1 MELSEYIEALH
12 RELASIT
19 RVAGEDAARAADMV
33 AQALDPSVRLT
44 LLEVLSAAAAEITA
58 RLEGTVVEVRLTGGD
73 PSFVVQAAAP
83 DVRAEQGQP
92 AAGEAD
98 DAGMARMT
106 LRLPQSLKERV
117 EAAATADGVSVNTW
131 LAQAARQAL
140 DGPGGGQPRQSRHR
154 PGQRITGYAVS

>member
-1 MELSEYIEALH
+1 MELSEYIEAMH

-19 RVAGEDAARAADMV
+19 RVAGAEAARAAEMV

-44 LLEVLSAAAAEITA
+44 LLEVLSAAAAEITE
-58 RLEGTVVEVRLTGGD
+58 RLDGTVVEVRLTGGE

-83 DVRAEQGQP
+83 DITEEPGQP
-92 AAGEAD
+92 GSAEAD

-106 LRLPQSLKERV
+106 LRLSQSLKERV
-117 EAAATADGVSVNTW
+117 EAAAAADGVSVNAW

-140 DGPGGGQPRQSRHR
+140 EGPGGRPPRQSRYR
-154 PGQRITGYAVS
+154 PGQRITGFAVS

>member
-1 MELSEYIEALH
+1 MELSEYIEAMH

-19 RVAGEDAARAADMV
+19 RVAGEDAARAAEMV

-44 LLEVLSAAAAEITA
+44 LLEVLSAAAAEITG
-58 RLEGTVVEVRLTGGD
+58 RLDGTVVELRLTGGE

-83 DVRAEQGQP
+83 DVAADAGQP
-92 AAGEAD
+92 VPAEAD

-106 LRLPQSLKERV
+106 LRLSQSLKERV
-117 EAAATADGVSVNTW
+117 EVAAASDGVSVNAW

-140 DGPGGGQPRQSRHR
+140 EGPGGRPPRQSRHR
-154 PGQRITGYAVS
+154 PGQRITGFAVS

>member
-154 PGQRITGYAVS
+154 LGQRITGYAQS